1 MNNDIE
7 ETIHAVNMDLL
18 ENSSQCFLSSYNMQ
32 LNVSIFNHNGSPSI
46 GCTNLPEFISLE
58 SPNCL
63 KKKQISSWFFSYA
76 RDVNSTNQLINS
88 TLNRELFF
96 NSILFSPRSD
106 IVLPRRILLIF
117 VRLCLYID
125 IIGMFRY
132 LH

>member
-1 MNNDIE
+1 
-7 ETIHAVNMDLL
+7 MDPRQLGVL
-18 ENSSQCFLSSYNMQ
+18 TSRNSSPWNLQI
-32 LNVSIFNHNGSPSI
+32 VS
-46 GCTNLPEFISLE
+46 
-58 SPNCL
+58 